1 MRRCAI
7 DFSEDPAE
15 THQMRGSL
23 VLLILP
29 LIFSGCIQTEHR
41 VETHH
46 TIEPIHITVDV
57 NLKVDREL
65 NDFFGDLDEDSGLI
79 EYEEPTA
86 E

>member
-1 MRRCAI
+1 MRFPNAL
-7 DFSEDPAE
+7 SVL
-15 THQMRGSL
+15 SL
-23 VLLILP
+23 V
-29 LIFSGCIQTEHR
+29 FCGCIQTEHR

-65 NDFFGDLDEDSGLI
+65 NDFFGDLDEDSTLI
-79 EYEEPTA
+79 DYEEPVA

>member
-1 MRRCAI
+1 MR
-7 DFSEDPAE
+7 
-15 THQMRGSL
+15 SL
-23 VLLILP
+23 IALSFVSLALC
-29 LIFSGCIQTEHR
+29 GCIQTEHR

-65 NDFFGDLDEDSGLI
+65 NDFFGELDQESKLI
-79 EYEEPTA
+79 EYEEPAA